1 MFEKYWQKLP
11 KIDQLCITQDICL
24 FPRKRV
30 DPNTL
35 ACQEWNLEVSINKL
49 VHLHEWAV
57 EHFKGT
63 QNWGKYLVWWNCPTH
78 YYTFNI
84 NFAYPLKPRVPP
96 NHSNTKMSSQVF
108 RISPSASYGPTS
120 IESPSLMWS
129 ATLSFLPHLL
139 IFTSLKPLWHLSI
152 WGLWGCLFLLPEWSP
167 PKHPYDWRFS
177 PPQVFVQ
184 TSFSQYDLE
193 IKQNKTE
200 NLHVHSRIPSLFLSV
215 AFIWSAIYFNY
226 LISLL
231 SHLPHS

>member
-30 DPNTL
+30 DPDTL

-49 VHLHEWAV
+49 LHLHEWAV

-120 IESPSLMWS
+120 IKSPSLMWS
-129 ATLSFLPHLL
+129 ATAVFP
-139 IFTSLKPLWHLSI
+139 TSSSNLHLSQTTLASFHLRAL
-152 WGLWGCLFLLPEWSP
+152 GMPFLASWMVPS
-167 PKHPYDWRFS
+167 
-177 PPQVFVQ
+177 Q
-184 TSFSQYDLE
+184 TSIWLTLFS
-193 IKQNKTE
+193 
-200 NLHVHSRIPSLFLSV
+200 SLGLCSNIIFSV
-215 AFIWSAIYFNY
+215 RPRN
-226 LISLL
+226 
-231 SHLPHS
+231 

>member
-1 MFEKYWQKLP
+1 MFEKYWQKLT

-129 ATLSFLPHLL
+129 ATAVFP
-139 IFTSLKPLWHLSI
+139 TSSSNLHLSQTTLASFHLRAL
-152 WGLWGCLFLLPEWSP
+152 GMPFLASWMVPS
-167 PKHPYDWRFS
+167 
-177 PPQVFVQ
+177 Q
-184 TSFSQYDLE
+184 TSIWLTLFSSSGLCSN
-193 IKQNKTE
+193 I
-200 NLHVHSRIPSLFLSV
+200 IFSV
-215 AFIWSAIYFNY
+215 RPRN
-226 LISLL
+226 
-231 SHLPHS
+231 

>member
-49 VHLHEWAV
+49 LHLHEWAV

-108 RISPSASYGPTS
+108 RISPSALYGPTS
-120 IESPSLMWS
+120 IKSPSLMWS
-129 ATLSFLPHLL
+129 ATAVFP
-139 IFTSLKPLWHLSI
+139 TSSSNLHLSQTTLASFHLRAL
-152 WGLWGCLFLLPEWSP
+152 GMPFLASWMVPS
-167 PKHPYDWRFS
+167 
-177 PPQVFVQ
+177 Q
-184 TSFSQYDLE
+184 TSIWLTLFS
-193 IKQNKTE
+193 
-200 NLHVHSRIPSLFLSV
+200 SLGLCSNIIFSV
-215 AFIWSAIYFNY
+215 RPRN
-226 LISLL
+226 
-231 SHLPHS
+231 

>member
-30 DPNTL
+30 DPDTL
-35 ACQEWNLEVSINKL
+35 ACQEWNLKVSINKL
-49 VHLHEWAV
+49 LHLHEWAV

-108 RISPSASYGPTS
+108 RISPSALYGPTS
-120 IESPSLMWS
+120 IKSPSLMWS
-129 ATLSFLPHLL
+129 ATAVFP
-139 IFTSLKPLWHLSI
+139 TSSSNLHLSQTTLASFHLRAL
-152 WGLWGCLFLLPEWSP
+152 GMPFLASWMVP
-167 PKHPYDWRFS
+167 F
-177 PPQVFVQ
+177 Q
-184 TSFSQYDLE
+184 TSIWLTLFSSSGLCSN
-193 IKQNKTE
+193 I
-200 NLHVHSRIPSLFLSV
+200 IFSV
-215 AFIWSAIYFNY
+215 RPRN
-226 LISLL
+226 
-231 SHLPHS
+231 